1 MTRLSAIFLLA
12 TVAVLAACELPRAHG
27 DATAVIVASDGE
39 FWFDAEDAFRDQME
53 PTVQTV
59 RDERPF
65 RLTHV
70 DPAQEEAWTQ
80 LQRFRQVAVLGPR
93 GYRWVDE
100 ALDRAGGAVPEAP
113 ALVVARDV
121 WARGQQ
127 VWVLLL
133 PDDDPAG
140 AVPEL
145 AAEVRERMER
155 EFEAYARQRMF
166 VSGRDTILADSLASN
181 VGFGLDF
188 PRVYRYTVHSD
199 TVFRFRNDNPS
210 PSELIRE
217 VAVSWIEPMPEE
229 DPTREELEQW
239 RLDLTR
245 THYVNPQDLD
255 TTVVTFEAIEV
266 NGAAGVEY
274 QSAWVSR
281 PDAWPS
287 GGPFIV
293 RALRCPDQD
302 RMYLMDAWVYAPG
315 REKYEYV
322 IQLRTIL
329 DSFRCG

>member
-1 MTRLSAIFLLA
+1 MTRLSAALL
-12 TVAVLAACELPRAHG
+12 VAVVAGLTACELPRAHG
-27 DATAVIVASDGE
+27 DVTAVIVASDID
-39 FWFDAEDAFRDQME
+39 FWSEAEELFREQLE
-53 PTVQTV
+53 PTIQTV
-59 RDERPF
+59 RNEYPF

-70 DPAQEEAWTQ
+70 DPDRDEAWTQ
-80 LQRFRQVAVLGPR
+80 LQRFRQVAVLGSR

-100 ALDRAGGAVPEAP
+100 ALDRAGVTEAEAP

-133 PDDDPAG
+133 PDEDSLG
-140 AVPEL
+140 AVAEL
-145 AAEVRERMER
+145 AAEVRERMDV
-155 EFEAYARQRMF
+155 EFQEYARERMF
-166 VSGRDTILADSLASN
+166 VSGRNTVLADSLVEN
-181 VGFGLDF
+181 VGFGMDF
-188 PRVYRYTVHSD
+188 PEVYRYTVHSD

-217 VAVSWIEPMPEE
+217 VAVSWVEPMPET
-229 DPTREELEQW
+229 DPTREELERW

-255 TTVVTFEAIEV
+255 TTVVSYGPIEV
-266 NGAAGVEY
+266 DGAAGVEF
-274 QSAWVSR
+274 QSAWVSL

-287 GGPFIV
+287 GGPFVV
-293 RALRCPDQD
+293 RALRCPEQD
-302 RMYLMDAWVYAPG
+302 RMYLMDAWVYAPN

-329 DSFRCG
+329 DSFRCS